1 MNCLSK
7 GNIFTLFGNLD
18 ESSKLFTSCTIVIF
32 VMANCKGNHHCAW
45 RRQTANALPHRR
57 GIIKLLP
64 KWLQNFKWLHAI
76 GPKIRE
82 KFYTCRKKTRSKQA
96 AEENYSLKV
105 LTVNF
110 LLLPL
115 HDDKVFWQRRKK
127 NVAASS
133 FWYYIL
139 TS

>member
-1 MNCLSK
+1 M
-7 GNIFTLFGNLD
+7 
-18 ESSKLFTSCTIVIF
+18 
-32 VMANCKGNHHCAW
+32 
-45 RRQTANALPHRR
+45 PHRR

-82 KFYTCRKKTRSKQA
+82 RSFIHAENKNEKQA
-96 AEENYSLKV
+96 AEENYSLKL

-127 NVAASS
+127 TLLVFGIIYLPEIFLMSDRV
-133 FWYYIL
+133 
-139 TS
+139 

>member
-1 MNCLSK
+1 MSWQIAR
-7 GNIFTLFGNLD
+7 GII
-18 ESSKLFTSCTIVIF
+18 IVHGGGLP
-32 VMANCKGNHHCAW
+32 M
-45 RRQTANALPHRR
+45 PHRWD
-57 GIIKLLP
+57 IIKLLP

-82 KFYTCRKKTRSKQA
+82 RSFIHAEKNEKQA
-96 AEENYSLKV
+96 AEENYSLKL

-127 NVAASS
+127 TLLVFGIIYRN
-133 FWYYIL
+133 IN
-139 TS
+139 